1 MSSETCES
9 AIELEMLASGMA
21 KQHENYFQALQEL
34 IDSAVAAKVDDESSS
49 RRRRIQGA
57 QSGGIRA
64 TQERKGARSFDL

>member
-1 MSSETCES
+1 
-9 AIELEMLASGMA
+9 MLASGMA